1 MKLSNL
7 PKCACGESSGLFMDY
22 GVHRCPMCVARERDM
37 LLEALR
43 PFARMARPDDDP
55 NELACQR
62 GVGCDMTAIFSQDF
76 TAAAA
81 ALDGVC
87 PDGVAGINLSELLS
101 GVPDASTIQQ
111 CCICYGGK
119 SFPGPMNDALMCH
132 LSILKSR
139 LDRTRRSTSQGER

>member
-1 MKLSNL
+1 MKPQDL
-7 PKCACGESSGLFMDY
+7 PRCACGESSGLFMDY
-22 GVHRCPMCVARERDM
+22 GVHRCPMCVARERDT

-81 ALDGVC
+81 ALDGKYSS
-87 PDGVAGINLSELLS
+87 VAWR
-101 GVPDASTIQQ
+101 
-111 CCICYGGK
+111 
-119 SFPGPMNDALMCH
+119 DALLLH
-132 LSILKSR
+132 LARRASGRGRQGRIKMGHA
-139 LDRTRRSTSQGER
+139 TRSH

>member
-1 MKLSNL
+1 MKPQDL
-7 PKCACGESSGLFMDY
+7 PRCACGESSGLFMDY
-22 GVHRCPMCVARERDM
+22 GVHRCPMCVARERDT

-87 PDGVAGINLSELLS
+87 LYGMGDIDLSKLLSEA
-101 GVPDASTIQQ
+101 PDASTIQQ

-119 SFPGPMNDALMCH
+119 SFPGPMKEALMCH
-132 LSILKSR
+132 LSILEWR
-139 LDRTRRSTSQGER
+139 LDRMRRSTSQEER